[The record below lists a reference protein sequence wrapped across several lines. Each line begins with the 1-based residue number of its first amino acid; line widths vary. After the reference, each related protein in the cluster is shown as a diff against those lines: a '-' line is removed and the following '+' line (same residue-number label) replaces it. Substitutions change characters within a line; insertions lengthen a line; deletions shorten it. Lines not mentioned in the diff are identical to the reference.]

1 MTRVSLPEEA
11 PGLHKGYAFC
21 QYEDLVSA
29 PWSEPHKSTSSE
41 SHISTCLKYWRAC
54 PAHPRRRCW
63 RQESAV
69 YAKQLFENRTCLFG
83 RLVRVR
89 YSEQGNS

>member
-1 MTRVSLPEEA
+1 
-11 PGLHKGYAFC
+11 
-21 QYEDLVSA
+21 
-29 PWSEPHKSTSSE
+29 
-41 SHISTCLKYWRAC
+41 
-54 PAHPRRRCW
+54 
-63 RQESAV
+63 V

>member
-1 MTRVSLPEEA
+1 VPST
-11 PGLHKGYAFC
+11 
-21 QYEDLVSA
+21 
-29 PWSEPHKSTSSE
+29 PH
-41 SHISTCLKYWRAC
+41 AGV
-54 PAHPRRRCW
+54 CW

-69 YAKQLFENRTCLFG
+69 YAKQLFENRVSLFG